1 MFLLGLMFGFL
12 LGLYVRVLCSGL
24 GLGLAQVLG
33 QVGKVGSPVLCVPFI
48 KIYKIK

>member
-33 QVGKVGSPVLCVPFI
+33 QVGKVGKVGKVGVVRA
-48 KIYKIK
+48 IYNL